1 MKIRPLAKADYEEW
15 RALWVSYLEFYE
27 TSLKAEV
34 IDETFSRCID
44 NEQTRQKALVAES
57 KDELVGLVH
66 YIFHLDT
73 WAIQEVCYLQDLF
86 VIPQNRGKKIGQL
99 LIEGVYE
106 RADKYGAPS
115 VYWLTQE
122 FNVPARKLY
131 DRMADLTPFIH
142 YERRNKL

>member
-1 MKIRPLAKADYEEW
+1 MKIRPLAKADYDEW
-15 RALWVSYLEFYE
+15 RALWISYLEFYE
-27 TSLKAEV
+27 TSLTAEV
-34 IDETFSRCID
+34 IDENFNRFID
-44 NEQTRQKALVAES
+44 NDQTRQNALVAES
-57 KDELVGLVH
+57 TDELVGLVH

-73 WAIQEVCYLQDLF
+73 WAIQEICYLQDLF
-86 VIPQNRGKKIGQL
+86 VIPRNRGKKIGQL
-99 LIEGVYE
+99 LIEGVYK

>member
-1 MKIRPLAKADYEEW
+1 MKIRPLAKADYDEW
-15 RALWVSYLEFYE
+15 RALWISYLEFYE
-27 TSLKAEV
+27 TSLTAEV
-34 IDETFSRCID
+34 IDENFSRFID
-44 NEQTRQKALVAES
+44 NDQTRQNALVAES
-57 KDELVGLVH
+57 TDELVGLVH

-73 WAIQEVCYLQDLF
+73 WAIQEICYLQDLF
-86 VIPQNRGKKIGQL
+86 VIPRNRGKKIGQL
-99 LIEGVYE
+99 LIEGVYK
-106 RADKYGAPS
+106 RADEYGAPS

>member
-27 TSLKAEV
+27 TSLKANV
-34 IDETFSRCID
+34 IDETFSRFID
-44 NEQTRQKALVAES
+44 NDQTRQNALVAES
-57 KDELVGLVH
+57 TDELVGLVH

-99 LIEGVYE
+99 LIEGVYKK
-106 RADKYGAPS
+106 ADRY
-115 VYWLTQE
+115 
-122 FNVPARKLY
+122 ARTSKQ
-131 DRMADLTPFIH
+131 R
-142 YERRNKL
+142 

>member
-1 MKIRPLAKADYEEW
+1 MKIRPLAKADYDEW
-15 RALWVSYLEFYE
+15 RELWISYLEFYE
-27 TSLKAEV
+27 TSLTAEV
-34 IDETFSRCID
+34 IDENFSRFID
-44 NEQTRQKALVAES
+44 SDQTRQNALVAES
-57 KDELVGLVH
+57 TDELVGLVH

-73 WAIQEVCYLQDLF
+73 WAIQEICYLQDLF
-86 VIPQNRGKKIGQL
+86 VIPRNRGKKIGQL
-99 LIEGVYE
+99 LIEGVYK

>member
-15 RALWVSYLEFYE
+15 RALWVLYLEFYE
-27 TSLKAEV
+27 TSLKAHV
-34 IDETFSRCID
+34 IDETFSRFID
-44 NEQTRQKALVAES
+44 NDQTRQNALVAES
-57 KDELVGLVH
+57 TDELVGLVH

-73 WAIQEVCYLQDLF
+73 WTIQEVCYLQDLF
-86 VIPQNRGKKIGQL
+86 VIPQKRGKKIGQL
-99 LIEGVYE
+99 LIEGVYK
-106 RADKYGAPS
+106 RADNYGAPS

>member
-27 TSLKAEV
+27 TSLKADV
-34 IDETFSRCID
+34 IDETFSRFID
-44 NEQTRQKALVAES
+44 NHQTRQNALVAES
-57 KDELVGLVH
+57 TDELVGLVH

-73 WAIQEVCYLQDLF
+73 WVIQEVCYLQDLF

-122 FNVPARKLY
+122 FNVQARKLY

-142 YERRNKL
+142 YERRNNL